1 MPKLLDL
8 KLFEPQ
14 TIRKVSSK
22 KPFCSSDSLHPNRLS
37 SKELLAERGSGRGS
51 SGKGSSGRASS
62 RRVSSCKE
70 ASSRRSPLDF
80 NDWSAVRIVLLAII
94 ADDSVCAIRLQNKG
108 ARSATT
114 GPKRAN
120 YHPIELQSTG

>member
-51 SGKGSSGRASS
+51 SGRASS

-70 ASSRRSPLDF
+70 ASSRRSPLVF

>member
-37 SKELLAERGSGRGS
+37 SGELFAERGSGR
-51 SGKGSSGRASS
+51 GSSGRASS